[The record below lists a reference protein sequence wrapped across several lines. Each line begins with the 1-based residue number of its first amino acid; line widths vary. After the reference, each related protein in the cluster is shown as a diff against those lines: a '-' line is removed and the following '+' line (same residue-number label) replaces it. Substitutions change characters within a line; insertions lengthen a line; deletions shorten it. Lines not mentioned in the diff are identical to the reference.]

1 MTEIA
6 EIHDG
11 PSQWLADIIQKVYL
25 QQENEKENSKIVYTL
40 KYNSIG
46 SIGEDTDKELQ
57 LIDVCPKYWD
67 GEIFASKEIPN
78 GYFCCLTASDEDTLN
93 ERKKD
98 IINIYIDNL
107 ELSVIRD
114 FIHQEYGI
122 VRAFID
128 YKYIIDLVLEEKG
141 IEDMHD
147 IDTDVDEA
155 FYRRLVKEIMI
166 QEDYFFID
174 AKKTSE

>member
-1 MTEIA
+1 LPPYRKNDCFSSTNIFTVMTEIA
-6 EIHDG
+6 EIHDT
-11 PSQWLADIIQKVYL
+11 
-25 QQENEKENSKIVYTL
+25 KIVYTL
-40 KYNSIG
+40 MYCSIG

-67 GEIFASKEIPN
+67 GEIIASEKIPN
-78 GYFCCLTASDEDTLN
+78 GYFCCLTALDEDTLN

-114 FIHQEYGI
+114 FIHQKYGI
-122 VRAFID
+122 VRAFIV
-128 YKYIIDLVLEEKG
+128 YKYIMDLVLEEKG

-155 FYRRLVKEIMI
+155 FYRRLAKEIMI
-166 QEDYFFID
+166 EEDYFRIG